1 MQRPPPTRRLTT
13 TPPEERNPRRPDPWR
28 WVSVPCGPPYRRR
41 FEIRRG
47 RRGGRRRCQVSVVGG
62 VGVDPLED
70 LLHPEPCTVD
80 PLTAPLDEQRSPFHA
95 GSEQVDVGGQAYVIG
110 GDVIVKA
117 DDTEIASF
125 NDLVAFLGTR
135 KPGDTVTLTL
145 VDKNG
150 TRTVQATLVARPA
163 G

>member
-1 MQRPPPTRRLTT
+1 MEQLK
-13 TPPEERNPRRPDPWR
+13 
-28 WVSVPCGPPYRRR
+28 S
-41 FEIRRG
+41 
-47 RRGGRRRCQVSVVGG
+47 GGKVEYAWLGVGG
-62 VGVDPLED
+62 DALTPEVAAAAGLDLESGALIETVSSGSPADKAGVKGG
-70 LLHPEPCTVD
+70 T
-80 PLTAPLDEQRSPFHA
+80 Q
-95 GSEQVDVGGQAYVIG
+95 QVDVGGQTYIVG

-125 NDLVAFLGTR
+125 DDLVAFLATK

-145 VDKNG
+145 VDKDG